1 MFKKLVKTRKFE
13 KQTYK
18 FYINEGKFDGEFYYY
33 ATCETPENGFGYSDI
48 ILLENA
54 GRFNDEKIAVSL
66 HRHHAPWIMKKI
78 EKILKDIEKSP
89 ITF

>member
-1 MFKKLVKTRKFE
+1 MLKKLVKTKKFE

-18 FYINEGKFDGEFYYY
+18 FYINEGNFNNEVYYY
-33 ATCETPENGFGYSDI
+33 VTCETPENEFGYSDT

-66 HRHHAPWIMKKI
+66 HRHHAQWIMKKI
-78 EKILKDIEKSP
+78 EKILKDIE
-89 ITF
+89 IAL